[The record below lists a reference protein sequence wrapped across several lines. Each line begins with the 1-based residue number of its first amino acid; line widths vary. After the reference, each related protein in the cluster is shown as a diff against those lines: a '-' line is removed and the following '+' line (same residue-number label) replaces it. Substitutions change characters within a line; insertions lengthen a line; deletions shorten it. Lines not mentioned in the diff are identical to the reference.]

1 MNKNGVKMVISIC
14 TYESFSFFFEKSFN
28 IYREIMK
35 YKIYL
40 NMTFFELKYSI
51 YIFFKTLFT
60 KIKKDSII
68 QSIKHPTLYKG

>member
-1 MNKNGVKMVISIC
+1 MNHFHFFLKNHL
-14 TYESFSFFFEKSFN
+14 
-28 IYREIMK
+28 IYIEIMK

-60 KIKKDSII
+60 KIKKGSII

>member
-14 TYESFSFFFEKSFN
+14 TYESFSFFFEK
-28 IYREIMK
+28 IEIMK

-51 YIFFKTLFT
+51 YIFL
-60 KIKKDSII
+60 
-68 QSIKHPTLYKG
+68 KHYLQK